1 MYLSE
6 PTEFLIRIL
15 DWRLKL
21 ARIAVSTFLQFALE
35 PIAARHAY
43 EQQRQVAY
51 AAADFQVSN

>member
-1 MYLSE
+1 M
-6 PTEFLIRIL
+6 IL

-35 PIAARHAY
+35 PIVARHAY

-51 AAADFQVSN
+51 AAADFQVSK